1 MEEDKSNQK
10 EFPKLTLNTKLLN
23 SKPQKIIE
31 EKEKEDLNTPIKI
44 TLSRRIRWFLFSILI
59 YLTLVM
65 ELDQGILSSSTDA
78 LAKDIDLNSN
88 ELGGLGSMVFLG
100 KSLGCLLFFSL
111 INKLNRKYMLLITTF
126 FLILSLILTTQ
137 TKNLTLLY
145 FSRIIAGLTQSYFGI
160 YFPVWADQFGIHKYK
175 SIILSLQHLSSSLG
189 YLFGYVMG
197 IWLGWVLAFYV
208 QNIMLLIPIVIL
220 IFISDKFFSMSLM
233 PIKSKLKLLKT
244 ENEDNKEKKEEKK
257 DKIEDEIKKIKTTIL
272 DDSYEEEKID
282 NKNNGEFKE
291 KDGDNNNEE
300 ESINLDDDISL
311 FEDLQKQGEDMS
323 KGSIK
328 LQIKAIIKS
337 PLFILINITLCSIYA
352 IVAAIQFWINDYLQY
367 GLKIE
372 EAQTR
377 FIMFGSVI
385 VTSPPLGM
393 IIGGIILSKVGG
405 YEAEKAIYIPLIA
418 SLIVVIFANLAPLS
432 TNVYI
437 FLPLFW
443 VYFFSGS
450 AVIPAANGI
459 SLVSVDKKFAGAASS
474 ISILVYNVLG
484 RFPGPNLYAF
494 FKSWVDDPSSR
505 TPMWLLLNVS
515 VIGFL
520 AVLFSLKFNKQ
531 KFIKLREELLK
542 KESKEEEKE
551 DNINND
557 NNGHNYNNEE
567 VETLIIDNKDEDEIN
582 NNINEKGENK
592 EANVVENNDNNNE
605 QKNENEEIKIEGND
619 EQKGENN

>member
-1 MEEDKSNQK
+1 MEETTK
-10 EFPKLTLNTKLLN
+10 EKESPKLKLLSTKLLD
-23 SKPQKIIE
+23 SKPQKISE
-31 EKEKEDLNTPIKI
+31 EKDKENVEPSLPI
-44 TLSRRIRWFLFSILI
+44 TLSRKMRWIVYFILLYISI
-59 YLTLVM
+59 VM
-65 ELDQGILSSSTDA
+65 ELDQGVLSSTTDS
-78 LAKDIDLNSN
+78 LSKDMELNDSQ
-88 ELGGLGSMVFLG
+88 LGGLGSMIFLG
-100 KSLGCLLFFSL
+100 KSIGCLIFFTL
-111 INKLNRKYMLLITTF
+111 INKLNRKYMLLVTS
-126 FLILSLILTTQ
+126 FLTILSLILTTQ
-137 TKNLTLLY
+137 TKNLALLY
-145 FSRIIAGLTQSYFGI
+145 ICRIVVGIAQSYLGI
-160 YFPVWADQFGIHKYK
+160 YSPVWADQFGIHKYK

-432 TNVYI
+432 TNVYV

-557 NNGHNYNNEE
+557 NNEHNYNNEE

-619 EQKGENN
+619 D

>member
-1 MEEDKSNQK
+1 MAETNEDIDSQK
-10 EFPKLTLNTKLLN
+10 LN
-23 SKPQKIIE
+23 SVNSKLIDSELDKKVE
-31 EKEKEDLNTPIKI
+31 EESKAPI
-44 TLSRRIRWFLFSILI
+44 TLSRKMRWIVYFILLYISI
-59 YLTLVM
+59 VM
-65 ELDQGILSSSTDA
+65 ELDQGVLSSTTDS
-78 LAKDIDLNSN
+78 LSKDMELNDSQ
-88 ELGGLGSMVFLG
+88 LGGLGSMIFLG
-100 KSLGCLLFFSL
+100 KSIGCLIFFTL
-111 INKLNRKYMLLITTF
+111 INKLNRKYMLLVTS
-126 FLILSLILTTQ
+126 FLTILSLILTTQ
-137 TKNLTLLY
+137 TKNLALLY
-145 FSRIIAGLTQSYFGI
+145 ICRIVVGIAQSYLGI
-160 YFPVWADQFGIHKYK
+160 YSPVWADQFGIHKYK

-233 PIKSKLKLLKT
+233 PVKSKLKLLKT
-244 ENEDNKEKKEEKK
+244 ENEDNKDKKEEKK

-282 NKNNGEFKE
+282 NKHNGEFKE

-557 NNGHNYNNEE
+557 NNEHNYNNEE

>member
-1 MEEDKSNQK
+1 MDETNEDIDSQKLKSV
-10 EFPKLTLNTKLLN
+10 N
-23 SKPQKIIE
+23 SKLIDSELDKKAE
-31 EKEKEDLNTPIKI
+31 EESKAPI
-44 TLSRRIRWFLFSILI
+44 TLSRKMRWIVYFILLYISI
-59 YLTLVM
+59 VM
-65 ELDQGILSSSTDA
+65 ELDQGVLSSTTDS
-78 LAKDIDLNSN
+78 LSKDMELNDSQ
-88 ELGGLGSMVFLG
+88 LGGLGSMIFLG
-100 KSLGCLLFFSL
+100 KSIGCLIFFTL
-111 INKLNRKYMLLITTF
+111 INKLNRKYMLLVTS
-126 FLILSLILTTQ
+126 FLTILSLILTTQ
-137 TKNLTLLY
+137 TKNLALLY
-145 FSRIIAGLTQSYFGI
+145 ICRIVVGIAQSYLGI
-160 YFPVWADQFGIHKYK
+160 YSPVWADQFGIHKYK

-233 PIKSKLKLLKT
+233 PVKSKLKLLKT
-244 ENEDNKEKKEEKK
+244 ENEDNKDKKEEKK

-282 NKNNGEFKE
+282 NKHNGEFKE

>member
-1 MEEDKSNQK
+1 MAETNEDIDSQK
-10 EFPKLTLNTKLLN
+10 LKLVN
-23 SKPQKIIE
+23 SKLIDSELDKKAE
-31 EKEKEDLNTPIKI
+31 EESKAPI
-44 TLSRRIRWFLFSILI
+44 TLSRKMRWIVYFILLYISI
-59 YLTLVM
+59 VM
-65 ELDQGILSSSTDA
+65 ELDQGVLSSTTDS
-78 LAKDIDLNSN
+78 LSKDMELNDSQ
-88 ELGGLGSMVFLG
+88 LGGLGSMIFLG
-100 KSLGCLLFFSL
+100 KSIGCLIFFTL
-111 INKLNRKYMLLITTF
+111 INKLNRKYMLLVTS
-126 FLILSLILTTQ
+126 FLTILSLILTTQ
-137 TKNLTLLY
+137 TKNLALLY
-145 FSRIIAGLTQSYFGI
+145 ICRIVVGIAQSYLGI
-160 YFPVWADQFGIHKYK
+160 YSPVWADQFGIHKYK

-233 PIKSKLKLLKT
+233 PVKSKLKLLKT

-282 NKNNGEFKE
+282 NKHNGEFKE

-551 DNINND
+551 DNINNV
-557 NNGHNYNNEE
+557 NNEHNYNNEE

>member
-1 MEEDKSNQK
+1 MAETNEDIDSQKLKS
-10 EFPKLTLNTKLLN
+10 LN
-23 SKPQKIIE
+23 SKLIDSELDKKAE
-31 EKEKEDLNTPIKI
+31 EESKAPI
-44 TLSRRIRWFLFSILI
+44 TLSRKMRWIVYFILLYISI
-59 YLTLVM
+59 VM
-65 ELDQGILSSSTDA
+65 ELDQGVLSSTTDS
-78 LAKDIDLNSN
+78 LSKDMELNDSQ
-88 ELGGLGSMVFLG
+88 LGGLGSMIFLG
-100 KSLGCLLFFSL
+100 KSIGCLIFFTL
-111 INKLNRKYMLLITTF
+111 INKLNRKYMLLVTS
-126 FLILSLILTTQ
+126 FLTILSLILTTQ
-137 TKNLTLLY
+137 TKNLALLY
-145 FSRIIAGLTQSYFGI
+145 ICRIVVGIAQSYLGI
-160 YFPVWADQFGIHKYK
+160 YSPVWADQFGIHKYK

-233 PIKSKLKLLKT
+233 PVKSKLKLLKT

-291 KDGDNNNEE
+291 KDRDNNNEE

-557 NNGHNYNNEE
+557 NNEHNYNNEE

>member
-1 MEEDKSNQK
+1 MAETNEDIDSQK
-10 EFPKLTLNTKLLN
+10 LKLVN
-23 SKPQKIIE
+23 SKLIDSELDKKAE
-31 EKEKEDLNTPIKI
+31 EESKAPI
-44 TLSRRIRWFLFSILI
+44 TLSRKMRWIVYFILLYISI
-59 YLTLVM
+59 VM
-65 ELDQGILSSSTDA
+65 ELDQGVLSSTTDS
-78 LAKDIDLNSN
+78 LSKDMELNDSQ
-88 ELGGLGSMVFLG
+88 LGGLGSMIFLG
-100 KSLGCLLFFSL
+100 KSIGCLIFFTL
-111 INKLNRKYMLLITTF
+111 INKLNRKYMLLVTS
-126 FLILSLILTTQ
+126 FLTILSLILTTQ
-137 TKNLTLLY
+137 TKNLALLY
-145 FSRIIAGLTQSYFGI
+145 ICRIVVGIAQSYLGI
-160 YFPVWADQFGIHKYK
+160 YSPVWADQFGIHKYK

-233 PIKSKLKLLKT
+233 PVKSKLKLLKT

-282 NKNNGEFKE
+282 NKHNGEFKE

>member
-1 MEEDKSNQK
+1 MAETNEDIDSQK
-10 EFPKLTLNTKLLN
+10 LN
-23 SKPQKIIE
+23 SVNSKLIDSELDKKAE
-31 EKEKEDLNTPIKI
+31 EESKAPI
-44 TLSRRIRWFLFSILI
+44 TLSRKMRWIVYFILLYISI
-59 YLTLVM
+59 VM
-65 ELDQGILSSSTDA
+65 ELDQGVLSSTTDS
-78 LAKDIDLNSN
+78 LSKDMELNDSQ
-88 ELGGLGSMVFLG
+88 LGGLGSMIFLG
-100 KSLGCLLFFSL
+100 KSIGCLIFFTL
-111 INKLNRKYMLLITTF
+111 INKLNRKYMLLVTS
-126 FLILSLILTTQ
+126 FLTILSLILTTQ
-137 TKNLTLLY
+137 TKNLALLY
-145 FSRIIAGLTQSYFGI
+145 ICRIVVGIAQSYLGI
-160 YFPVWADQFGIHKYK
+160 YSPVWADQFGIHKYK

-233 PIKSKLKLLKT
+233 PVKSKLKLLKT

-282 NKNNGEFKE
+282 NKHNGEFKE

-557 NNGHNYNNEE
+557 NNEHNYNNEE
-567 VETLIIDNKDEDEIN
+567 VETLIIDNRDEDEIN
-582 NNINEKGENK
+582 NNINEKEENK
-592 EANVVENNDNNNE
+592 EANVVENNDNNDE

>member
-1 MEEDKSNQK
+1 MAETNEDIDSQKLKSI
-10 EFPKLTLNTKLLN
+10 N
-23 SKPQKIIE
+23 SKLIDSELDKKAE
-31 EKEKEDLNTPIKI
+31 EESKAPI
-44 TLSRRIRWFLFSILI
+44 TLSRKMRWIVYFILLYISI
-59 YLTLVM
+59 VM
-65 ELDQGILSSSTDA
+65 ELDQGVLSSTTDS
-78 LAKDIDLNSN
+78 LSKDMELNDSQ
-88 ELGGLGSMVFLG
+88 LGGLGSMIFLG
-100 KSLGCLLFFSL
+100 KSIGCLIFFTL
-111 INKLNRKYMLLITTF
+111 INKLNRKYMLLVTS
-126 FLILSLILTTQ
+126 FLTILSLILTTQ
-137 TKNLTLLY
+137 TKNLALLY
-145 FSRIIAGLTQSYFGI
+145 ICRIVVGIAQSYLGI
-160 YFPVWADQFGIHKYK
+160 YSPVWADQFGIHKYK

-233 PIKSKLKLLKT
+233 PVKSKLKLLKT
-244 ENEDNKEKKEEKK
+244 ENEDNKDKKEEKK

-557 NNGHNYNNEE
+557 NNEHNYNNEE

>member
-1 MEEDKSNQK
+1 MAETNEDIDSQK
-10 EFPKLTLNTKLLN
+10 LKLVN
-23 SKPQKIIE
+23 SKLIDSELDKKAE
-31 EKEKEDLNTPIKI
+31 EESKAPI
-44 TLSRRIRWFLFSILI
+44 TLSRKMRWIVYFILLYISI
-59 YLTLVM
+59 VM
-65 ELDQGILSSSTDA
+65 ELDQGVLSSTTDS
-78 LAKDIDLNSN
+78 LSKDMELNDSQ
-88 ELGGLGSMVFLG
+88 LGGLGSMIFLG
-100 KSLGCLLFFSL
+100 KSIGCLIFFTL
-111 INKLNRKYMLLITTF
+111 INKLNRKYMLLVTS
-126 FLILSLILTTQ
+126 FLTILSLILTTQ
-137 TKNLTLLY
+137 TKNLALLY
-145 FSRIIAGLTQSYFGI
+145 ICRIVVGIAQSYLGI
-160 YFPVWADQFGIHKYK
+160 YSPVWADQFGIHKYK

-233 PIKSKLKLLKT
+233 PVKSKLKLLKT

>member
-1 MEEDKSNQK
+1 MAEMNEDIDSQKLKSV
-10 EFPKLTLNTKLLN
+10 N
-23 SKPQKIIE
+23 SKLIDSELDKKAE
-31 EKEKEDLNTPIKI
+31 EESKAPI
-44 TLSRRIRWFLFSILI
+44 TLSRKMRWIVYFILLYISI
-59 YLTLVM
+59 VM
-65 ELDQGILSSSTDA
+65 ELDQGVLSSTTDS
-78 LAKDIDLNSN
+78 LSKDMELNDSQ
-88 ELGGLGSMVFLG
+88 LGGLGSMIFLG
-100 KSLGCLLFFSL
+100 KSIGCLIFFTL
-111 INKLNRKYMLLITTF
+111 INKLNRKYMLLVTS
-126 FLILSLILTTQ
+126 FLTILSLILTTQ
-137 TKNLTLLY
+137 TKNLALLY
-145 FSRIIAGLTQSYFGI
+145 ICRIVVGIAQSYLGI
-160 YFPVWADQFGIHKYK
+160 YSPVWADQFGIHKYK

-233 PIKSKLKLLKT
+233 PVKSKLKLLKT

-551 DNINND
+551 DNINNV
-557 NNGHNYNNEE
+557 NNEHNYNNEE

-582 NNINEKGENK
+582 NNINEKEENK

-619 EQKGENN
+619 D

>member
-1 MEEDKSNQK
+1 MAETNEDIDSQKLKS
-10 EFPKLTLNTKLLN
+10 LN
-23 SKPQKIIE
+23 SKLIDSELDKKAE
-31 EKEKEDLNTPIKI
+31 EESKAPI
-44 TLSRRIRWFLFSILI
+44 TLSRKMRWIVYFILLYISI
-59 YLTLVM
+59 VM
-65 ELDQGILSSSTDA
+65 ELDQGVLSSTTDS
-78 LAKDIDLNSN
+78 LSKDMELNDSQ
-88 ELGGLGSMVFLG
+88 LGGLGSMIFLG
-100 KSLGCLLFFSL
+100 KSIGCLIFFTL
-111 INKLNRKYMLLITTF
+111 INKLNRKYMLLVTS
-126 FLILSLILTTQ
+126 FLTILSLILTTQ
-137 TKNLTLLY
+137 TKNLALLY
-145 FSRIIAGLTQSYFGI
+145 ICRIVVGIAQSYLGI
-160 YFPVWADQFGIHKYK
+160 YSPVWADQFGIHKYK

-233 PIKSKLKLLKT
+233 PVKSKLKLLKT
-244 ENEDNKEKKEEKK
+244 ENEDNKDKKEEKK

-557 NNGHNYNNEE
+557 NNEHNYNNEE

>member
-1 MEEDKSNQK
+1 MAETNEDIDSQKLKS
-10 EFPKLTLNTKLLN
+10 LN
-23 SKPQKIIE
+23 SKLIDSELDKKVE
-31 EKEKEDLNTPIKI
+31 EESKAPI
-44 TLSRRIRWFLFSILI
+44 TLSRKMRWIVYFILLYISI
-59 YLTLVM
+59 VM
-65 ELDQGILSSSTDA
+65 ELDQGVLSSTTDS
-78 LAKDIDLNSN
+78 LSKDMELNDSQ
-88 ELGGLGSMVFLG
+88 LGGLGSMIFLG
-100 KSLGCLLFFSL
+100 KSIGCLIFFTL
-111 INKLNRKYMLLITTF
+111 INKLNRKYMLLVTS
-126 FLILSLILTTQ
+126 FLTILSLILTTQ
-137 TKNLTLLY
+137 TKNLALLY
-145 FSRIIAGLTQSYFGI
+145 ICRIVVGIAQSYLGI
-160 YFPVWADQFGIHKYK
+160 YSPVWADQFGIHKYK

-233 PIKSKLKLLKT
+233 PVKSKLKLLKT

-291 KDGDNNNEE
+291 KDRDNNNEE

-557 NNGHNYNNEE
+557 NNEHNYNNEE

>member
-1 MEEDKSNQK
+1 MAETNEDIDSQKLKSV
-10 EFPKLTLNTKLLN
+10 N
-23 SKPQKIIE
+23 SKLIDSELDKKAE
-31 EKEKEDLNTPIKI
+31 EESKTPI
-44 TLSRRIRWFLFSILI
+44 TLSRKMRWIVYFILLYISI
-59 YLTLVM
+59 VM
-65 ELDQGILSSSTDA
+65 ELDQGVLSSTTDS
-78 LAKDIDLNSN
+78 LSKDMELNDSQ
-88 ELGGLGSMVFLG
+88 LGGLGSMIFLG
-100 KSLGCLLFFSL
+100 KSIGCLIFFTL
-111 INKLNRKYMLLITTF
+111 INKLNRKYMLLVTS
-126 FLILSLILTTQ
+126 FLTILSLILTTQ
-137 TKNLTLLY
+137 TKNLALLY
-145 FSRIIAGLTQSYFGI
+145 ICRIVVGIAQSYLGI
-160 YFPVWADQFGIHKYK
+160 YSPVWADQFGIHKYK

-233 PIKSKLKLLKT
+233 PVKSKLKLLKT
-244 ENEDNKEKKEEKK
+244 ENEDNKDKKEEKK

-557 NNGHNYNNEE
+557 NNEHNYNNEE

>member
-1 MEEDKSNQK
+1 MDETNEDIDSQKLKSV
-10 EFPKLTLNTKLLN
+10 N
-23 SKPQKIIE
+23 SKLIDSELDKKAE
-31 EKEKEDLNTPIKI
+31 EESKAPI
-44 TLSRRIRWFLFSILI
+44 TLSRKMRWIVYFILLYISI
-59 YLTLVM
+59 VM
-65 ELDQGILSSSTDA
+65 ELDQGVLSSTTDS
-78 LAKDIDLNSN
+78 LSKDMELNDSQ
-88 ELGGLGSMVFLG
+88 LGGLGSMIFLG
-100 KSLGCLLFFSL
+100 KSIGCLIFFTL
-111 INKLNRKYMLLITTF
+111 INKLNRKYMLLVTS
-126 FLILSLILTTQ
+126 FLTILSLILTTQ
-137 TKNLTLLY
+137 TKNLALLY
-145 FSRIIAGLTQSYFGI
+145 ICRIVVGIAQSYLGI
-160 YFPVWADQFGIHKYK
+160 YSPVWADQFGIHKYK

-233 PIKSKLKLLKT
+233 PVKSKLKLLKT

-282 NKNNGEFKE
+282 NKHNGEFKE

-484 RFPGPNLYAF
+484 RFPGPNLYLIS
-494 FKSWVDDPSSR
+494 KNS
-505 TPMWLLLNVS
+505 LN
-515 VIGFL
+515 
-520 AVLFSLKFNKQ
+520 
-531 KFIKLREELLK
+531 
-542 KESKEEEKE
+542 
-551 DNINND
+551 
-557 NNGHNYNNEE
+557 
-567 VETLIIDNKDEDEIN
+567 
-582 NNINEKGENK
+582 
-592 EANVVENNDNNNE
+592 
-605 QKNENEEIKIEGND
+605 
-619 EQKGENN
+619 

>member
-1 MEEDKSNQK
+1 MAEMNEDIDSQKLKSV
-10 EFPKLTLNTKLLN
+10 N
-23 SKPQKIIE
+23 SKLIDSELDKKAE
-31 EKEKEDLNTPIKI
+31 EESKAPI
-44 TLSRRIRWFLFSILI
+44 TLSRKMRWIVYFILLYISI
-59 YLTLVM
+59 VM
-65 ELDQGILSSSTDA
+65 ELDQGVLSSTTDS
-78 LAKDIDLNSN
+78 LSKDMELNDSQ
-88 ELGGLGSMVFLG
+88 LGGLGSMIFLG
-100 KSLGCLLFFSL
+100 KSIGCLIFFTL
-111 INKLNRKYMLLITTF
+111 INKLNRKYMLLVTS
-126 FLILSLILTTQ
+126 FLTILSLILTTQ
-137 TKNLTLLY
+137 TKNLAILY
-145 FSRIIAGLTQSYFGI
+145 ICRIVVGIAQSYLGI
-160 YFPVWADQFGIHKYK
+160 YSPVWADQFGIHKYK

-233 PIKSKLKLLKT
+233 PVKSKLKLLKT
-244 ENEDNKEKKEEKK
+244 ENEDNKDKKEEKK

-551 DNINND
+551 DNINNV
-557 NNGHNYNNEE
+557 NNEHNYNNEE

-605 QKNENEEIKIEGND
+605 QKNENE
-619 EQKGENN
+619 

>member
-1 MEEDKSNQK
+1 MAETNEDIDSQK
-10 EFPKLTLNTKLLN
+10 LN
-23 SKPQKIIE
+23 SVNSKLIDSELDKKAE
-31 EKEKEDLNTPIKI
+31 EESKAPI
-44 TLSRRIRWFLFSILI
+44 TLSRKMRWIVYFILLYISI
-59 YLTLVM
+59 VM
-65 ELDQGILSSSTDA
+65 ELDQGVLSSTTDS
-78 LAKDIDLNSN
+78 LSKDMELNDSQ
-88 ELGGLGSMVFLG
+88 LGGLGSMIFLG
-100 KSLGCLLFFSL
+100 KSIGCLIFFTL
-111 INKLNRKYMLLITTF
+111 INKLNRKYMLLVTS
-126 FLILSLILTTQ
+126 FLTILSLILTTQ
-137 TKNLTLLY
+137 TKNLALLY
-145 FSRIIAGLTQSYFGI
+145 ICRIVVGIAQSYLGI
-160 YFPVWADQFGIHKYK
+160 YSPVWADQFGIHKYK

-282 NKNNGEFKE
+282 NKHNGEFKE

-531 KFIKLREELLK
+531 KFIILREELLK

>member
-1 MEEDKSNQK
+1 MAETNEDIDSQK
-10 EFPKLTLNTKLLN
+10 LKLVN
-23 SKPQKIIE
+23 SKLIDSELDKKAE
-31 EKEKEDLNTPIKI
+31 EESKAPI
-44 TLSRRIRWFLFSILI
+44 TLSRKMRWIVYFILLYISI
-59 YLTLVM
+59 VM
-65 ELDQGILSSSTDA
+65 ELDQGVLSSTTDS
-78 LAKDIDLNSN
+78 LSKDMELNDSQ
-88 ELGGLGSMVFLG
+88 LGGLGSMIFLG
-100 KSLGCLLFFSL
+100 KSIGCLIFFTL
-111 INKLNRKYMLLITTF
+111 INKLNRKYMLLVTS
-126 FLILSLILTTQ
+126 FLTILSLILTTQ
-137 TKNLTLLY
+137 TKNLALLY
-145 FSRIIAGLTQSYFGI
+145 ICRIVVGIAQSYLGI
-160 YFPVWADQFGIHKYK
+160 YSPVWADQFGIHKYK

-233 PIKSKLKLLKT
+233 PVKSKLKLLKT

-282 NKNNGEFKE
+282 NKHNGEFKE

-619 EQKGENN
+619 EQKRENN

>member
-1 MEEDKSNQK
+1 MAETNEDIDSQK
-10 EFPKLTLNTKLLN
+10 LN
-23 SKPQKIIE
+23 SVNSKLIDSELDKKAE
-31 EKEKEDLNTPIKI
+31 EESKAPI
-44 TLSRRIRWFLFSILI
+44 TLSRKMRWIVYFILLYISI
-59 YLTLVM
+59 VM
-65 ELDQGILSSSTDA
+65 ELDQGVLSSTTDS
-78 LAKDIDLNSN
+78 LSKEMELNDSQ
-88 ELGGLGSMVFLG
+88 LGGLGSMIFLG
-100 KSLGCLLFFSL
+100 KSIGCLIFFTL
-111 INKLNRKYMLLITTF
+111 INKLNRKYMLLVTS
-126 FLILSLILTTQ
+126 FLTILSLILTTQ
-137 TKNLTLLY
+137 TKNLALLY
-145 FSRIIAGLTQSYFGI
+145 ICRIVVGIAQSYLGI
-160 YFPVWADQFGIHKYK
+160 YSPVWADQFGIHKYK

-233 PIKSKLKLLKT
+233 PVKSKLKLLKT

-282 NKNNGEFKE
+282 NKHNGEFKE

>member
-1 MEEDKSNQK
+1 MAETNEDIDSQKLKS
-10 EFPKLTLNTKLLN
+10 LN
-23 SKPQKIIE
+23 SKLIDSELDKKAE
-31 EKEKEDLNTPIKI
+31 EESKAPI
-44 TLSRRIRWFLFSILI
+44 TLSRKMRWIVYFILLYISI
-59 YLTLVM
+59 VM
-65 ELDQGILSSSTDA
+65 ELDQGVLSSTTDS
-78 LAKDIDLNSN
+78 LSKDMELNDSQ
-88 ELGGLGSMVFLG
+88 LGGLGSMIFLG
-100 KSLGCLLFFSL
+100 KSIGCLIFFTL
-111 INKLNRKYMLLITTF
+111 INKLNRKYMLLVTS
-126 FLILSLILTTQ
+126 FLTILSLILTTQ
-137 TKNLTLLY
+137 TKNLALLY
-145 FSRIIAGLTQSYFGI
+145 ICRIVVGIAQSYLGI
-160 YFPVWADQFGIHKYK
+160 YSPVWADQFGIHKYK

-233 PIKSKLKLLKT
+233 PVKSKLKLLKT

-291 KDGDNNNEE
+291 KDRDNNNEE

>member
-1 MEEDKSNQK
+1 MAETNEDIDLQKLKSV
-10 EFPKLTLNTKLLN
+10 N
-23 SKPQKIIE
+23 SKLIDSELDKKAE
-31 EKEKEDLNTPIKI
+31 EESKAPI
-44 TLSRRIRWFLFSILI
+44 TLSRKMRWIVYFILLYISI
-59 YLTLVM
+59 VM
-65 ELDQGILSSSTDA
+65 ELDQGVLSSTTDS
-78 LAKDIDLNSN
+78 LSKDMELNDN
-88 ELGGLGSMVFLG
+88 QLGGLGSMIFLG
-100 KSLGCLLFFSL
+100 KSIGCLIFFTL
-111 INKLNRKYMLLITTF
+111 INKLNRKYMLLVTS
-126 FLILSLILTTQ
+126 FLTILSLILTTQ
-137 TKNLTLLY
+137 TKNLALLY
-145 FSRIIAGLTQSYFGI
+145 ICRIVVGIAQSYLGI
-160 YFPVWADQFGIHKYK
+160 YSPVWADQFGIHKYK

-233 PIKSKLKLLKT
+233 PVKSKLKLLKT

-557 NNGHNYNNEE
+557 NNEHNYNNEE

-619 EQKGENN
+619 D

>member
-1 MEEDKSNQK
+1 MAETNEDIDSQK
-10 EFPKLTLNTKLLN
+10 LKLVN
-23 SKPQKIIE
+23 SKLIDSELDKKAE
-31 EKEKEDLNTPIKI
+31 EESKAPI
-44 TLSRRIRWFLFSILI
+44 TLSRKMRWIVYFILLYISI
-59 YLTLVM
+59 VM
-65 ELDQGILSSSTDA
+65 ELDQGVLSSTTDS
-78 LAKDIDLNSN
+78 LSKDMELNDSQ
-88 ELGGLGSMVFLG
+88 LGGLGSMIFLG
-100 KSLGCLLFFSL
+100 KSIGCLIFFTL
-111 INKLNRKYMLLITTF
+111 INKLNRKYMLLVTS
-126 FLILSLILTTQ
+126 FLTILSLILTTQ
-137 TKNLTLLY
+137 TKNLALLY
-145 FSRIIAGLTQSYFGI
+145 ICRIVVGIAQSYLGI
-160 YFPVWADQFGIHKYK
+160 YSPVWADQFGIHKYK

-233 PIKSKLKLLKT
+233 PVKSKLKLLKT
-244 ENEDNKEKKEEKK
+244 ENEDNKDKKEEKK

>member
-1 MEEDKSNQK
+1 MAETNEDIDSQK
-10 EFPKLTLNTKLLN
+10 LKLVN
-23 SKPQKIIE
+23 SKLIDSELDKKAE
-31 EKEKEDLNTPIKI
+31 EESKAPI
-44 TLSRRIRWFLFSILI
+44 TLSRKMRWIVYFILLYISI
-59 YLTLVM
+59 VM
-65 ELDQGILSSSTDA
+65 ELDQGVLSSTTDS
-78 LAKDIDLNSN
+78 LSKDMELNDSQ
-88 ELGGLGSMVFLG
+88 LGGLGSMIFLG
-100 KSLGCLLFFSL
+100 KSIGCLIFFTL
-111 INKLNRKYMLLITTF
+111 INKLNRKYMLLVTS
-126 FLILSLILTTQ
+126 FLTILSLILTTQ
-137 TKNLTLLY
+137 TKNLAILY
-145 FSRIIAGLTQSYFGI
+145 ICRIVVGIAQSYLGI
-160 YFPVWADQFGIHKYK
+160 YSPVWADQFGIHKYK

-233 PIKSKLKLLKT
+233 PVKSKLKLLKT
-244 ENEDNKEKKEEKK
+244 ENEDNKDKKEEKK

-551 DNINND
+551 DNINNV
-557 NNGHNYNNEE
+557 NNEHNYNNEE

-619 EQKGENN
+619 AQKGENN

>member
-1 MEEDKSNQK
+1 MAETNEDIDSQKLKSV
-10 EFPKLTLNTKLLN
+10 N
-23 SKPQKIIE
+23 SKLIDSELDKKAE
-31 EKEKEDLNTPIKI
+31 EESKAPI
-44 TLSRRIRWFLFSILI
+44 TLSRKMRWIVYFILLYISI
-59 YLTLVM
+59 VM
-65 ELDQGILSSSTDA
+65 ELDQGVLSSTTDS
-78 LAKDIDLNSN
+78 LSKDMELNDSQ
-88 ELGGLGSMVFLG
+88 LGGLGSMIFLG
-100 KSLGCLLFFSL
+100 KSIGCLIFFTL
-111 INKLNRKYMLLITTF
+111 INKLNRKYMLLVTS
-126 FLILSLILTTQ
+126 FLTILSLILTTQ
-137 TKNLTLLY
+137 TKNLALLY
-145 FSRIIAGLTQSYFGI
+145 ICRIVVGIAQSYLGI
-160 YFPVWADQFGIHKYK
+160 YSPVWADQFGIHKYK

-233 PIKSKLKLLKT
+233 PVKSKLKLLKT

-557 NNGHNYNNEE
+557 NNEHNYNNEE

>member
-23 SKPQKIIE
+23 LKPQKIIE
-31 EKEKEDLNTPIKI
+31 EKEKEDLNIPIKI
-44 TLSRRIRWFLFSILI
+44 TLSRKIRWFLFSILI

-111 INKLNRKYMLLITTF
+111 INKLNRKYMLLLTS
-126 FLILSLILTTQ
+126 FLTILSLILTTQ
-137 TKNLTLLY
+137 TKKLFLLY
-145 FSRIIAGLTQSYFGI
+145 FYRIIAGISQSYLGI
-160 YFPVWADQFGIHKYK
+160 YSPVWADQFGIHKYK
-175 SIILSLQHLSSSLG
+175 SIILSCQHLSSSLG
-189 YLFGYVMG
+189 YLFGYMMG
-197 IWLGWVLAFYV
+197 IWLGWILAFYV
-208 QNIMLLIPIVIL
+208 EDVMLVLSLFVIF
-220 IFISDKFFSMSLM
+220 FISDKFFSMSLM
-233 PIKSKLKLLKT
+233 PVKSKLKLLKT
-244 ENEDNKEKKEEKK
+244 ENEDNKDKKEEKK

-282 NKNNGEFKE
+282 NKNNVEFKE
-291 KDGDNNNEE
+291 KDRDNNIEE

>member
-1 MEEDKSNQK
+1 MAETNEDIDSQKLKS
-10 EFPKLTLNTKLLN
+10 LN
-23 SKPQKIIE
+23 SKLIDSELDKKVE
-31 EKEKEDLNTPIKI
+31 EESKAPI
-44 TLSRRIRWFLFSILI
+44 TLSRKMRWIVYFILLYISI
-59 YLTLVM
+59 VM
-65 ELDQGILSSSTDA
+65 ELDQGVLSSTTDS
-78 LAKDIDLNSN
+78 LSKDMELNDSQ
-88 ELGGLGSMVFLG
+88 LGGLGSMIFLG
-100 KSLGCLLFFSL
+100 KSIGCLIFFTL
-111 INKLNRKYMLLITTF
+111 INKLNRKYMLLVTS
-126 FLILSLILTTQ
+126 FLTILSLILTTQ
-137 TKNLTLLY
+137 TKNLALLY
-145 FSRIIAGLTQSYFGI
+145 ICRIVVGIAQSYLGI
-160 YFPVWADQFGIHKYK
+160 YSPVWADQFGIHKYK

-233 PIKSKLKLLKT
+233 PVKSKLKLLKT

-282 NKNNGEFKE
+282 NKHNGEFKE

-557 NNGHNYNNEE
+557 NNEHNYNNEE

-619 EQKGENN
+619 AQKGENN

>member
-1 MEEDKSNQK
+1 MAETNEDIDSQKLKSV
-10 EFPKLTLNTKLLN
+10 N
-23 SKPQKIIE
+23 SKLIDSELDKKAE
-31 EKEKEDLNTPIKI
+31 EESKAPI
-44 TLSRRIRWFLFSILI
+44 TLSRKMRWIVYFILLYISI
-59 YLTLVM
+59 VM
-65 ELDQGILSSSTDA
+65 ELDQGVLSSTTDS
-78 LAKDIDLNSN
+78 LSKDMELNDSQ
-88 ELGGLGSMVFLG
+88 LGGLGSMIFLG
-100 KSLGCLLFFSL
+100 KSIGCLIFFTL
-111 INKLNRKYMLLITTF
+111 INKLNRKYMLLVTS
-126 FLILSLILTTQ
+126 FLTILSLILTTQ
-137 TKNLTLLY
+137 TKNLALLY
-145 FSRIIAGLTQSYFGI
+145 ICRIVVGIAQSYLGI
-160 YFPVWADQFGIHKYK
+160 YSPVWADQFGIHKYK

-233 PIKSKLKLLKT
+233 PVKSKLKLLKT
-244 ENEDNKEKKEEKK
+244 ENEDNKDKKEEKK

-291 KDGDNNNEE
+291 KDRDNNNEE

-557 NNGHNYNNEE
+557 NNEHNYNNEE

>member
-1 MEEDKSNQK
+1 MDETNEDIDSQKLKSV
-10 EFPKLTLNTKLLN
+10 N
-23 SKPQKIIE
+23 SKLIDSELDKKAE
-31 EKEKEDLNTPIKI
+31 EESKAPI
-44 TLSRRIRWFLFSILI
+44 TLSRKMRWIVYFILLYISI
-59 YLTLVM
+59 VM
-65 ELDQGILSSSTDA
+65 ELDQGVLSSTTDS
-78 LAKDIDLNSN
+78 LSKDMELNDSQ
-88 ELGGLGSMVFLG
+88 LGGLGSMIFLG
-100 KSLGCLLFFSL
+100 KSIGCLIFFTL
-111 INKLNRKYMLLITTF
+111 INKLNRKYMLLVTS
-126 FLILSLILTTQ
+126 FLTILSLILTTQ
-137 TKNLTLLY
+137 TKNLALLY
-145 FSRIIAGLTQSYFGI
+145 ICRIVVGIAQSYLGI
-160 YFPVWADQFGIHKYK
+160 YSPVWADQFGIHKYK

-233 PIKSKLKLLKT
+233 PVKSKLKLLKT
-244 ENEDNKEKKEEKK
+244 ENEDNKEKK
-257 DKIEDEIKKIKTTIL
+257 DKSEDEIKKIKTTIL

-282 NKNNGEFKE
+282 NKHNGEFKE

-619 EQKGENN
+619 D

>member
-1 MEEDKSNQK
+1 MAEMNEDIDSQKLKSV
-10 EFPKLTLNTKLLN
+10 N
-23 SKPQKIIE
+23 SKLIDSELDKKAE
-31 EKEKEDLNTPIKI
+31 EESKAPI
-44 TLSRRIRWFLFSILI
+44 TLSRKMRWIVYFILLYISI
-59 YLTLVM
+59 VM
-65 ELDQGILSSSTDA
+65 ELDQGVLSSTTDS
-78 LAKDIDLNSN
+78 LSKDMELNDSQ
-88 ELGGLGSMVFLG
+88 LGGLGSMIFLG
-100 KSLGCLLFFSL
+100 KSIGCLIFFTL
-111 INKLNRKYMLLITTF
+111 INKLNRKYMLLVTS
-126 FLILSLILTTQ
+126 FLTILSLILTTQ
-137 TKNLTLLY
+137 TKNLAILY
-145 FSRIIAGLTQSYFGI
+145 ICRIVVGIAQSYLGI
-160 YFPVWADQFGIHKYK
+160 YSPVWADQFGIHKYK

-233 PIKSKLKLLKT
+233 PVKSKLKLLKT
-244 ENEDNKEKKEEKK
+244 ENEDKKEEKK

-557 NNGHNYNNEE
+557 NNEHNYNNEE

-619 EQKGENN
+619 AQKGENN

>member
-1 MEEDKSNQK
+1 MAETNEDIDSQKLKSV
-10 EFPKLTLNTKLLN
+10 N
-23 SKPQKIIE
+23 SKLIDSELDKKAE
-31 EKEKEDLNTPIKI
+31 EESKAPI
-44 TLSRRIRWFLFSILI
+44 TLSRKMRWIVYFILLYISI
-59 YLTLVM
+59 VM
-65 ELDQGILSSSTDA
+65 ELDQGVLSSTTDS
-78 LAKDIDLNSN
+78 LSKDMELNDSQ
-88 ELGGLGSMVFLG
+88 LGGLGSMIFLG
-100 KSLGCLLFFSL
+100 KSIGCLIFFTL
-111 INKLNRKYMLLITTF
+111 INKLNRKYMLLVTS
-126 FLILSLILTTQ
+126 FLTILSLILTTQ
-137 TKNLTLLY
+137 TKNLALLY
-145 FSRIIAGLTQSYFGI
+145 ICRIVVGIAQSYLGI
-160 YFPVWADQFGIHKYK
+160 YSPVWADQFGIHKYK

-233 PIKSKLKLLKT
+233 PVKSKLKLLKT
-244 ENEDNKEKKEEKK
+244 ENEDNKDKKEEKK

-282 NKNNGEFKE
+282 NKHNGEFKE

-557 NNGHNYNNEE
+557 NNEHNYNNEE

>member
-1 MEEDKSNQK
+1 MAETNEDIDSQK
-10 EFPKLTLNTKLLN
+10 LN
-23 SKPQKIIE
+23 SVNSKLIDSELDKKAE
-31 EKEKEDLNTPIKI
+31 EESKAPI
-44 TLSRRIRWFLFSILI
+44 TLSRKMRWIVYFILLYISI
-59 YLTLVM
+59 VM
-65 ELDQGILSSSTDA
+65 ELDQGVLSSTTDS
-78 LAKDIDLNSN
+78 LSKDMELNDSQ
-88 ELGGLGSMVFLG
+88 LGGLGSMIFLG
-100 KSLGCLLFFSL
+100 KSIGCLIFFTL
-111 INKLNRKYMLLITTF
+111 INKLNRKYMLLVTS
-126 FLILSLILTTQ
+126 FLTILSLILTTQ
-137 TKNLTLLY
+137 TKNLALLY
-145 FSRIIAGLTQSYFGI
+145 ICRIVVGIAQSYLGI
-160 YFPVWADQFGIHKYK
+160 YSPVWADQFGIHKYK

-233 PIKSKLKLLKT
+233 PVKSKLKLLKT

-282 NKNNGEFKE
+282 NKHNGEFKE
-291 KDGDNNNEE
+291 KDRDNNNEE

-432 TNVYI
+432 TNVYV

-592 EANVVENNDNNNE
+592 ETNVVENNDNNNE

>member
-1 MEEDKSNQK
+1 MAETNEDIDSQKLKSV
-10 EFPKLTLNTKLLN
+10 N
-23 SKPQKIIE
+23 SKLIDSELDKKAE
-31 EKEKEDLNTPIKI
+31 EESKAPI
-44 TLSRRIRWFLFSILI
+44 TLSRKMRWIVYFILLYISI
-59 YLTLVM
+59 VM
-65 ELDQGILSSSTDA
+65 ELDQGVLSSTTDS
-78 LAKDIDLNSN
+78 LSKDMELNDSQ
-88 ELGGLGSMVFLG
+88 LGGLGSMIFLG
-100 KSLGCLLFFSL
+100 KSIGCLIFFTL
-111 INKLNRKYMLLITTF
+111 INKLNRKYMLLVTS
-126 FLILSLILTTQ
+126 FLTILSLILTTQ
-137 TKNLTLLY
+137 TKNLALLY
-145 FSRIIAGLTQSYFGI
+145 ICRIVVGIAQSYLGI
-160 YFPVWADQFGIHKYK
+160 YSPVWADQFGIHKYK

-233 PIKSKLKLLKT
+233 PVKSKLKLLKT

>member
-1 MEEDKSNQK
+1 MAETNEDIDSQKLKS
-10 EFPKLTLNTKLLN
+10 LN
-23 SKPQKIIE
+23 SKLIDSELDKKAE
-31 EKEKEDLNTPIKI
+31 EESKAPI
-44 TLSRRIRWFLFSILI
+44 TLSRKMRWIVYFILLYISI
-59 YLTLVM
+59 VM
-65 ELDQGILSSSTDA
+65 ELDQGVLSSTTDS
-78 LAKDIDLNSN
+78 LSKDMELNDSQ
-88 ELGGLGSMVFLG
+88 LGGLGSMIFLG
-100 KSLGCLLFFSL
+100 KSIGCLIFFTL
-111 INKLNRKYMLLITTF
+111 INKLNRKYMLLVTS
-126 FLILSLILTTQ
+126 FLTILSLILTTQ
-137 TKNLTLLY
+137 TKNLALLY
-145 FSRIIAGLTQSYFGI
+145 ICRIVVGIAQSYLGI
-160 YFPVWADQFGIHKYK
+160 YSPVWADQFGIHKYK

-233 PIKSKLKLLKT
+233 PVKSKLKLLKT

-557 NNGHNYNNEE
+557 NNEHNYNNEE

-592 EANVVENNDNNNE
+592 EANIVENNDNNNE

>member
-1 MEEDKSNQK
+1 MDETNEDIDSQKLKS
-10 EFPKLTLNTKLLN
+10 LN
-23 SKPQKIIE
+23 SKLIDSELDKKAE
-31 EKEKEDLNTPIKI
+31 EESKAPI
-44 TLSRRIRWFLFSILI
+44 TLSRKMRWIVYFILLYISI
-59 YLTLVM
+59 VM
-65 ELDQGILSSSTDA
+65 ELDQGVLSSTTDS
-78 LAKDIDLNSN
+78 LSKDMELNDSQ
-88 ELGGLGSMVFLG
+88 LGGLGSMIFLG
-100 KSLGCLLFFSL
+100 KSIGCLIFFTL
-111 INKLNRKYMLLITTF
+111 INKLNRKYMLLVTS
-126 FLILSLILTTQ
+126 FLTILSLILTTQ
-137 TKNLTLLY
+137 TKNLALLY
-145 FSRIIAGLTQSYFGI
+145 ICRIVVGIAQSYLGI
-160 YFPVWADQFGIHKYK
+160 YSPVWADQFGIHKYK

-282 NKNNGEFKE
+282 NKHNGEFKE

-557 NNGHNYNNEE
+557 NNEHNYNNEE

>member
-1 MEEDKSNQK
+1 MAETDEDIDSQILKSV
-10 EFPKLTLNTKLLN
+10 N
-23 SKPQKIIE
+23 SKLIDSELDKKAE
-31 EKEKEDLNTPIKI
+31 EESKAPI
-44 TLSRRIRWFLFSILI
+44 TLSRKMRWIVYFILLYISI
-59 YLTLVM
+59 VM
-65 ELDQGILSSSTDA
+65 ELDQGVLSSTTDS
-78 LAKDIDLNSN
+78 LSKDMELNDSQ
-88 ELGGLGSMVFLG
+88 LGGLGSMIFLG
-100 KSLGCLLFFSL
+100 KSIGCLIFFTL
-111 INKLNRKYMLLITTF
+111 INKLNRKYMLLVTS
-126 FLILSLILTTQ
+126 FLTILSLILTTQ
-137 TKNLTLLY
+137 TKNLALLY
-145 FSRIIAGLTQSYFGI
+145 ICRIVVGIAQSYLGI
-160 YFPVWADQFGIHKYK
+160 YSPVWADQFGIHKYK

-233 PIKSKLKLLKT
+233 PVKSKLKLLKT

-282 NKNNGEFKE
+282 NKHNGEFKE

-557 NNGHNYNNEE
+557 NNEHNYNNEE

>member
-1 MEEDKSNQK
+1 MDETNEDIDSQKLKSV
-10 EFPKLTLNTKLLN
+10 N
-23 SKPQKIIE
+23 SKLIDSELDKKAE
-31 EKEKEDLNTPIKI
+31 EESKAPI
-44 TLSRRIRWFLFSILI
+44 TLSRKMRWIVYFILLYISI
-59 YLTLVM
+59 VM
-65 ELDQGILSSSTDA
+65 ELDQGVLSSTTDS
-78 LAKDIDLNSN
+78 LSKDMELNDSQ
-88 ELGGLGSMVFLG
+88 LGGLGSMIFLG
-100 KSLGCLLFFSL
+100 KSIGCLIFFTL
-111 INKLNRKYMLLITTF
+111 INKLNRKYMLLVTS
-126 FLILSLILTTQ
+126 FLTILSLILTTQ
-137 TKNLTLLY
+137 TKNLALLY
-145 FSRIIAGLTQSYFGI
+145 ICRIVVGIAQSYLGI
-160 YFPVWADQFGIHKYK
+160 YSPVWADQFGIHKYK

-233 PIKSKLKLLKT
+233 PVKSKLKLLKT

-282 NKNNGEFKE
+282 NKHNGEFKE

>member
-1 MEEDKSNQK
+1 MAETNEDIDSQK
-10 EFPKLTLNTKLLN
+10 LKLVN
-23 SKPQKIIE
+23 SKLIDSELDKKAE
-31 EKEKEDLNTPIKI
+31 EESKAPI
-44 TLSRRIRWFLFSILI
+44 TLSRKMRWIVYFILLYISI
-59 YLTLVM
+59 VM
-65 ELDQGILSSSTDA
+65 ELDQGVLSSTTDS
-78 LAKDIDLNSN
+78 LSKDMELNDSQ
-88 ELGGLGSMVFLG
+88 LGGLGSMIFLG
-100 KSLGCLLFFSL
+100 KSIGCLIFFTL
-111 INKLNRKYMLLITTF
+111 INKLNRKYMLLVTS
-126 FLILSLILTTQ
+126 FLTILSLILTTQ
-137 TKNLTLLY
+137 TKNLALLY
-145 FSRIIAGLTQSYFGI
+145 ICRIVVGIAQSYLGI
-160 YFPVWADQFGIHKYK
+160 YSPVWADQFGIHKYK

-233 PIKSKLKLLKT
+233 PVKSKLKLLKT
-244 ENEDNKEKKEEKK
+244 ENEDNKDKKEEKK

-291 KDGDNNNEE
+291 KDRDNNNEE

-542 KESKEEEKE
+542 KESKKEEKE

-557 NNGHNYNNEE
+557 NNEHNYNNEE

>member
-1 MEEDKSNQK
+1 MAETNEDIDSQK
-10 EFPKLTLNTKLLN
+10 LN
-23 SKPQKIIE
+23 SVNSKLIDSELDKKAE
-31 EKEKEDLNTPIKI
+31 EESKAPI
-44 TLSRRIRWFLFSILI
+44 TLSRKMRWIVYFILLYISI
-59 YLTLVM
+59 VM
-65 ELDQGILSSSTDA
+65 ELDQGVLSSTTDS
-78 LAKDIDLNSN
+78 LSKDMELNDSQ
-88 ELGGLGSMVFLG
+88 LGGLGSMIFLG
-100 KSLGCLLFFSL
+100 KSIGCLIFFTL
-111 INKLNRKYMLLITTF
+111 INKLNRKYMLLVTS
-126 FLILSLILTTQ
+126 FLTILSLILTTQ
-137 TKNLTLLY
+137 TKNLALLY
-145 FSRIIAGLTQSYFGI
+145 ICRIVVGIAQSYLGI
-160 YFPVWADQFGIHKYK
+160 YSPVWADQFGIHKYK

-233 PIKSKLKLLKT
+233 PVKSKLKLLKT
-244 ENEDNKEKKEEKK
+244 ENEDNKEKK

-282 NKNNGEFKE
+282 NKHNGEFKE

-484 RFPGPNLYAF
+484 RFPGPNLFAF
-494 FKSWVDDPSSR
+494 FKSGVDDPSSR